1 MNHLSIWAL
10 VLAAGGTLLGQEPA
24 AAPAP
29 APKPPAT
36 GELERLGPNGR
47 DLLVMAVDAPGFDKL
62 KRTQRL
68 YAYYLSRAAI
78 AGHDIYYLQNH
89 RFAREI
95 RDLFEAVYEHR
106 EGLDPALA
114 EGVEEYLKL
123 VWANHGN
130 YHHWNHAKFVP
141 RRLTFPQLQQAL
153 KAAKKNG
160 AKFQVKKGETPEKLL
175 ARLKPFIFDPQVE
188 PLQVNQTGGDLIKTS
203 ASGLYDPG
211 ITQKD
216 IEALP
221 AADQQRL
228 NTRFALKR
236 DKRGRRVVEAETF
249 RVGGVYGEQLATV
262 VYWLKK
268 ALPYV
273 DNELVEVE
281 KDGVKKVRSEPSAVQ
296 RKALEDLI
304 AYLGGGEEAR
314 FKDHSVAWLK
324 TRSAVD
330 YLNGFYEVYKD
341 PRSVIGTYQANVS
354 VRDEA
359 LTAALDKLSRS
370 AAYFEGKMP
379 WKDEWKRAKVDPPVA
394 AVVNML
400 VETGDGGPMSAV
412 AYNLP
417 NYADLRRDHGSKNIM
432 MLNVEKARSPKVEQ
446 QVREAF
452 YLPEDQ
458 ELMKK
463 HGEVGRLWSTYLHEV
478 IGHGSGQPDAALTE
492 DPGRKIGPV
501 YSALEECRAEA
512 IALYQFL
519 DPRLV
524 EIGAVSAEDHLDAAR
539 AMYLGVLTG
548 QLRSNGEIEGDTVR
562 EAHERAGQLILNYLV
577 QPGKDFG
584 VTVAPREGRHFV
596 QVADARKAREGFREI
611 AEKLQAL
618 KSTGDAAGAEAFFQ
632 QFGTAVNKAWQADA
646 KARLE
651 ALAIPKD
658 RAIVFP
664 RLVPV
669 LGEARPGKAAEG
681 EEGRKVLQDAVLE
694 TGESFADQM
703 LRFKRWARSRELA
716 PK

>member
-1 MNHLSIWAL
+1 MKHLSIWAL
-10 VLAAGGTLLGQEPA
+10 ALVAGGSLLGQDPA
-24 AAPAP
+24 APP
-29 APKPPAT
+29 PPKAPAT

-47 DLLVMAVDAPGFDKL
+47 DLLIMGVDAPGFDKL

-68 YAYYLSRAAI
+68 YAYFLHRAAL
-78 AGHDIYYLQNH
+78 AGNDIYYLQNH
-89 RFAREI
+89 RFARDI
-95 RDLFEAVYEHR
+95 RDLFEAIYENR
-106 EGLDPALA
+106 EGLDPAIA

-141 RRLTFPQLQQAL
+141 RNLTFKQLQQAV
-153 KAAKKNG
+153 KVAKKNG
-160 AKFQVKKGETPEKLL
+160 AKFGGKKGENPDKLM
-175 ARLKPFIFDPQVE
+175 ARLKPFIFDPKVE

-228 NTRFALKR
+228 NVRFALKR
-236 DKRGRRVVEAETF
+236 DKRGRRVVEAEPF
-249 RVGGVYGEQLATV
+249 HVGGVYGEQLATV
-262 VYWLKK
+262 VFWLKK

-273 DNELVEVE
+273 DNERVEVE
-281 KDGVKKVRSEPSAVQ
+281 KDGVKKIRFEPVAIQ
-296 RKALEDLI
+296 KKALEDLI
-304 AYLGGGEEAR
+304 AYLQDGDEAK

-324 TRSAVD
+324 TKASVD

-341 PRSVIGTYQANVS
+341 PRGVIGTYQANVS

-359 LTAALDKLSRS
+359 LTAALDKLSQN
-370 AAYFEGKMP
+370 AFYFEGKMP

-400 VETGDGGPMSAV
+400 VETGDGGPISAA

-417 NYADLRRDHGSKNIM
+417 NYADIRKDHGSKNIM
-432 MLNVEKARSPKVEQ
+432 LLNIEKARSPKIEQ
-446 QVREAF
+446 QILEAF

-458 ELMKK
+458 ELIKK
-463 HGEVGRLWSTYLHEV
+463 HGVLGRLWLVYLHEV
-478 IGHGSGQPDAALTE
+478 IGHGSGQADATLTE
-492 DPGRKIGPV
+492 DPARKIGPA
-501 YSALEECRAEA
+501 YSALEECRADA

-519 DPRLV
+519 DPKLV
-524 EIGAVSAEDHLDAAR
+524 EIGAVPAEEQLNAAK
-539 AMYLGVLTG
+539 AMFLSTLTH
-548 QLRSNGEIEGDTVR
+548 QLRVNGELEGDVVR
-562 EAHERAGQLILNYLV
+562 EAHERAGQLILNYLI

-584 VTVAPREGRHFV
+584 VAVTAKDGKHFV
-596 QVADARKAREGFREI
+596 QIADVKKAQAGVREI
-611 AEKLQAL
+611 VEKLQTF
-618 KSTGDAAGAEAFFQ
+618 KSTGDGAGAAAFFE
-632 QFGTAVNKAWQADA
+632 QFGTAINKAWQADA

-658 RAIVFP
+658 TAFVFP
-664 RLVPV
+664 KLLPV
-669 LGEARPGKAAEG
+669 VGDSKLGKAAEG
-681 EEGRKVLQDAVLE
+681 EEARKVLQEVTLE

-703 LRFKRWARSRELA
+703 LRFKRWAKSRELA